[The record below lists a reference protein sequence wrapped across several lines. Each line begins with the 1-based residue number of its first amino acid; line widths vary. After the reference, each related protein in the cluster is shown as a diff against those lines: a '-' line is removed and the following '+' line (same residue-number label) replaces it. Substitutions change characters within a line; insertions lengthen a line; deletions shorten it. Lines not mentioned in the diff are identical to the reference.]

1 MEEHRVA
8 SKNKDRTSREVRE
21 RLKAYTARQQ
31 VHEHA
36 RSRRTRDNLIAVL
49 GVAAIIALTATTQYF
64 YFSAGPGAPTPEP
77 SASAVSGANV
87 GVPSADYAEYRTWT
101 GELTLNDVTLGIE
114 LDGAAAPQAVSA
126 FLSDVDTGYYV
137 DKTCH
142 RLATSEGF
150 ELLQCG
156 SIDGL
161 GSSDPDFTYGPIENA
176 PADDVYPAG
185 TIAMAR
191 ASGDASSNGHQF
203 FLVYGDSTIPS
214 DEAGGYTVLGTITSG
229 LDELIAQ
236 ITSAGIDPE
245 QLGIDGTG
253 APLVATTITEISL
266 Q

>member
-1 MEEHRVA
+1 MA
-8 SKNKDRTSREVRE
+8 SKNRDRESREVRE

-31 VHEHA
+31 VHEHT
-36 RSRRTRDNLIAVL
+36 RVRRTRDNVIAVL
-49 GVAAIIALTATTQYF
+49 GVTAVVALAAATQFF

-77 SASAVSGANV
+77 SASAVTGENV

-101 GELTLNDVTLGIE
+101 GELTLNEVTLGIE

-137 DKTCH
+137 GKTCH
-142 RLATSEGF
+142 RLAASEGF

-161 GSSDPDFTYGPIENA
+161 GSSDPDFRYGPIENA
-176 PADDVYPAG
+176 PADDIYPAG

-191 ASGDASSNGHQF
+191 ASGDAASNGHQF
-203 FLVYGDSTIPS
+203 FVVYGDSTIPS
-214 DEAGGYTVLGTITSG
+214 DAAGGYTVLGTITSG
-229 LDELIAQ
+229 LDELIEQ
-236 ITSAGIDPE
+236 ITAAGIDPE
-245 QLGIDGTG
+245 QVGVDGTG
-253 APLVATTITEISL
+253 APVVATTITQITL